1 MYIFLKKMCN
11 PQPVNNQLNRA
22 EALRPSCLLSQRAPE
37 DPFSNPIGSMYGIY
51 GNMM

>member
-1 MYIFLKKMCN
+1 MCN